1 MGPNLWRLFSFSG
14 PQKQFSL
21 CILISCHFFVVFKKN
36 NDGLQTFPYPFSM
49 FLCEVFPLLPAG
61 DTISTP
67 VGLVALWLISS
78 YIFGCRKTNG
88 GRKKENVKMREKNKV
103 QCFYEGHQC
112 TRRLP
117 FHMITRKLLHIFH
130 GSCLFRAA
138 IDQACCDLAPL
149 FPLTNWVPVCFQ
161 MSDCNRIVMC
171 LSLRQ
176 RSYPVATRSPSQ

>member
-1 MGPNLWRLFSFSG
+1 
-14 PQKQFSL
+14 
-21 CILISCHFFVVFKKN
+21 
-36 NDGLQTFPYPFSM
+36 M

-78 YIFGCRKTNG
+78 YIFGCRKTNE
-88 GRKKENVKMREKNKV
+88 GRKKENVKMQEKNKV

-130 GSCLFRAA
+130 GSCLFHAA

-161 MSDCNRIVMC
+161 MSECNRIAMR

-176 RSYPVATRSPSQ
+176 RSNPVATRSPSQQQKLGVMLSRVRSQWIDFTLYSPLPRNETTRLSTLLLRSEAWFAF